1 MNNEEFEDIIKE
13 LDKVLYD
20 LGDINMN
27 CDARRKALNQRKLN
41 ASFDR
46 IYKIKKHLQFLNK
59 MEEQKNEKTKRKV
72 QNLSRL

>member
-1 MNNEEFEDIIKE
+1 MNNEEFENTIKE

-59 MEEQKNEKTKRKV
+59 MEERKNEGLKRKM
-72 QNLSRL
+72 